1 MLLCFCLRSP
11 QHQFQHHQHAIVT
24 FAYLYAMGRSQTATL
39 PLIPLPRGTVL
50 LPGLAYRVTVNSS
63 RPDLPALLAYVYEL
77 AASKGPDGRIDSIPI
92 ACVPVSSPLVG
103 PDGQLL
109 IANGEDPESARI
121 DLVNPGTAKKDD
133 LFGFGVAAKIVGID
147 GRGSGEFAL
156 RVEGTCRIRV
166 DAIVR
171 ERPFFEAKATYY
183 EDEGKL
189 SHTLVMSLH
198 SNSLV
203 CPSLEL

>member
-1 MLLCFCLRSP
+1 
-11 QHQFQHHQHAIVT
+11 
-24 FAYLYAMGRSQTATL
+24 MGRSQTATL

-109 IANGEDPESARI
+109 ITSGEDPESARVDTI
-121 DLVNPGTAKKDD
+121 NPGTAKKDD

-156 RVEGTCRIRV
+156 RVEGTSRIRL

-183 EDEGKL
+183 EDEGRL
-189 SHTLVMSLH
+189 SDIHV
-198 SNSLV
+198 
-203 CPSLEL
+203 PSLGSLCLVSLSFGC

>member
-1 MLLCFCLRSP
+1 
-11 QHQFQHHQHAIVT
+11 
-24 FAYLYAMGRSQTATL
+24 MGRSQIATL

-109 IANGEDPESARI
+109 ITSGEDPESARV
-121 DLVNPGTAKKDD
+121 DLINPGTANKDD

-156 RVEGTCRIRV
+156 RVEGTSRIRL
-166 DAIVR
+166 DAIIR

-183 EDEGKL
+183 EDEGRL
-189 SHTLVMSLH
+189 SHLHDLSPEPRCLFGLSFGFLISVCFYQSMSPI
-198 SNSLV
+198 SS
-203 CPSLEL
+203 CKTCSPC